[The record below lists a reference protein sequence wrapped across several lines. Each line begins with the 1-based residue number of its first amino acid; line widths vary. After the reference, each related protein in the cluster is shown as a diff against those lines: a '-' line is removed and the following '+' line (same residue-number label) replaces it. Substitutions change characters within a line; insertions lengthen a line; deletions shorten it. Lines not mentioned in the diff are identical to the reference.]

1 MSSHKRAKRIR
12 KANKFVKNFV
22 QDNFI
27 DFSIPDF
34 APSSYDDD
42 IYFSLFS
49 YQVETETGTH
59 SGSEQ
64 WGIYYK
70 DSGKVDQ
77 ITNYYFDDSNTQEL
91 GDVYVAI
98 EVKKYKKF
106 AKAWA
111 RRSDEFYDI
120 IARDDISYLSNSNE
134 AYELIN
140 WLDDLPGT
148 KKGDFSSYISIGYS
162 DSYFV

>member
-1 MSSHKRAKRIR
+1 MSHKRIR
-12 KANKFVKNFV
+12 KTNKFVKNFV

-91 GDVYVAI
+91 GDVYV
-98 EVKKYKKF
+98 
-106 AKAWA
+106 
-111 RRSDEFYDI
+111 
-120 IARDDISYLSNSNE
+120 
-134 AYELIN
+134 
-140 WLDDLPGT
+140 
-148 KKGDFSSYISIGYS
+148 SI
-162 DSYFV
+162 